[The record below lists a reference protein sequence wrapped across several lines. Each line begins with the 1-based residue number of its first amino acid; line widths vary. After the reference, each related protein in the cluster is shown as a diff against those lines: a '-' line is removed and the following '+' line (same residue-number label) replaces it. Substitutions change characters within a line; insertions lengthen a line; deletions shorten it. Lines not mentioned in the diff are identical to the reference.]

1 MSDWTD
7 PAWRAEADAWIEE
20 QLGRL
25 GLEPVGELDQVHD
38 RPWSTVIRVPTAS
51 GDVFFKAVAPPLRH
65 EAALTELLGARRPDC
80 VPPPLAVDRDRGW
93 MLMEDGGQTL
103 RELIAIERDLSRWRR
118 RAPALRERPDR
129 PDGRRRRS
137 CSRSACPTSGS
148 RRCRRRSRRCSTSS
162 SSQPDDERRRL
173 AGVAALGSR
182 GVRGARRG
190 GNPGDDPA
198 RRPPRRPG
206 LRPRRPLP
214 APRLGRRLRL
224 APVLHASRSRS
235 TVSSP
240 GASTTCE
247 GSEPT
252 EPFRDAYLEPFRG
265 RTTSDLV
272 APVDDGA
279 AAGMALPRRQQPSLA
294 AVGREHAAAAAHV
307 PGRSRV
313 AWPAKPA
320 R

>member
-1 MSDWTD
+1 MLST
-7 PAWRAEADAWIEE
+7 RCTI
-20 QLGRL
+20 
-25 GLEPVGELDQVHD
+25 
-38 RPWSTVIRVPTAS
+38 RPWSTVIRVPTES
-51 GDVFFKAVAPPLRH
+51 GNVFFKAVAPPLRH

-80 VPPPLAVDRDRGW
+80 IPPPLAVDRERGW

-103 RELIAIERDLSRWRR
+103 RDLIATERDLSRWSDVLPLYASVQIDLMGDVTELLALGVPDLRLETLPARGRGGARRDRRPARR
-118 RAPALRERPDR
+118 RAAPAR
-129 PDGRRRRS
+129 GR
-137 CSRSACPTSGS
+137 
-148 RRCRRRSRRCSTSS
+148 
-162 SSQPDDERRRL
+162 
-173 AGVAALGSR
+173 AALGSR

-224 APVLHASRSRS
+224 APVLHAWRSRS
-235 TVSSP
+235 TASSP

-247 GSEPT
+247 GSAPT

-272 APVDDGA
+272 GLSRDGT
-279 AAGMALPRRQQPSLA
+279 AAGMAVPRRQQPSLP
-294 AVGREHAAAAAHV
+294 AVGREHEAAPAHV
-307 PGRSRV
+307 PRRSRV
-313 AWPAKPA
+313 AWSTEP